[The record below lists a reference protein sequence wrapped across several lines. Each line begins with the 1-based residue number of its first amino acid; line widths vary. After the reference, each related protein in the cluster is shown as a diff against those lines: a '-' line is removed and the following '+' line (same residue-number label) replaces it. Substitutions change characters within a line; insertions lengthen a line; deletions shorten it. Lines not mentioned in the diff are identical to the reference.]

1 MNDISVYGTSVG
13 GDRSLLSY
21 QQQWI
26 APIIRIFECIKVAI
40 MKIHQT
46 VSNISPYKPSI
57 GNSDMVHE
65 TNQYRCSY
73 GMCYYHV
80 AICIGVRK

>member
-1 MNDISVYGTSVG
+1 MNDISVYDISVG
-13 GDRSLLSY
+13 GDGSLSSY

-26 APIIRIFECIKVAI
+26 APIVRIFGCIKVAI
-40 MKIHQT
+40 MKIHLT

-57 GNSDMVHE
+57 GNSGMVHE

-73 GMCYYHV
+73 SMCY
-80 AICIGVRK
+80 